1 MLTETRYEHIVLGD
15 EHPTLAGSTMKV
27 KELIAERLAWG
38 WSAEE
43 LLINHPDL
51 TLGKVYSALAYY
63 ADHQDE
69 IDAAIEAD
77 AELIGHL
84 QQMTEPSPLVARLRA
99 LAANE

>member
-1 MLTETRYEHIVLGD
+1 MLTETRYEQIVLDD
-15 EHPTLAGSTMKV
+15 EHPTLAGTTMKV

-51 TLGKVYSALAYY
+51 TLGKIYSALAYY
-63 ADHQDE
+63 ADHRDE

-77 AELIGHL
+77 VALADQL
-84 QQMTEPSPLVARLRA
+84 RQVAQPSPLAARLKA
-99 LAANE
+99 LALH

>member
-1 MLTETRYEHIVLGD
+1 MLTETRYEYIVLGD
-15 EHPTLAGSTMKV
+15 EHPTLAGTTMKV

-51 TLGKVYSALAYY
+51 TLGKIYSALAYY

-69 IDAAIEAD
+69 IDTAIEAD
-77 AELIGHL
+77 VALADQLRQVAE
-84 QQMTEPSPLVARLRA
+84 PAPLVARLKA
-99 LAANE
+99 LAPH

>member
-1 MLTETRYEHIVLGD
+1 MLTETRYEYIVLGD
-15 EHPTLAGSTMKV
+15 EHPTLAGTTMKV

-51 TLGKVYSALAYY
+51 TLGKIYSALAYY

-77 AELIGHL
+77 VALADQL
-84 QQMTEPSPLVARLRA
+84 RQVAEPSPLAARLKA
-99 LAANE
+99 LAPH

>member
-1 MLTETRYEHIVLGD
+1 MLTETRYEYIVLGN
-15 EHPTLAGSTMKV
+15 EHPTLAGTTMKV

-77 AELIGHL
+77 VALA
-84 QQMTEPSPLVARLRA
+84 QQWRQDAEPSPLVARLKA
-99 LAANE
+99 LTHH

>member
-1 MLTETRYEHIVLGD
+1 MILETRYEHVNID
-15 EHPTLAGSTMKV
+15 ENGRPTIAGTTMKV

-63 ADHQDE
+63 ADHQAK

-77 AELIGHL
+77 IHLVDRPHETSGLIF
-84 QQMTEPSPLVARLRA
+84 
-99 LAANE
+99 